1 MTTMNDT
8 ANSEPAVMKMTG
20 AAALVQSLVREGVD
34 VVFAYPGGASMPIHQ
49 ALSNEKSIRTILPRH
64 EQGGAFAAEGYG
76 RATGQVGVCIS
87 TSGPG
92 ATNMITPIADAY
104 LDSIPMVAITAQVG
118 SAMIGSSAFQET
130 DVFGMTA
137 PIVKHSYLVTDANDI
152 PRIIREAFYIARTG
166 RPGPVVIDIP
176 KNFQEQLIE
185 ADLEAALDL
194 PGYAPVL
201 PLDTEALDAV
211 LPLLLSAKRPAIY
224 AGGGIVISE
233 ASADLLEFAERA
245 QYPVAT
251 TLMGIGAMPED
262 HPLSVRWLGMHGAV
276 YANNTVNEADVVLA
290 IGARFDDR
298 VTGAVGSFCQHATI
312 IHIDYDAA
320 ELNKNKRVAHAIRS
334 DAGEALRYLNKRL
347 AELGHE
353 RRAYDTA
360 LRPEW
365 YSIIESWKRDFPFFY
380 ENRPGQIA
388 PQRVIEELHAL
399 LEGQDA
405 LITTGV
411 GQHQMFAGQFYRFQK
426 PRLFSTSGGLGS
438 MGYGLAAAMGA
449 HLARPELPIINID
462 GDGSFMMNIQEL
474 ATIKIERM
482 PIKNVIL
489 NNQHLGMVVQWED
502 LKYDSNR
509 ANTFLADP
517 SKEYDP
523 THSNTELLYPNFEL
537 LCAGFGI
544 KCERVTDPEEVVPA
558 LKRML
563 ASEES
568 YVLDVMVPY
577 DIHVLPMIPGGMG
590 YRDVVLERIAG
601 DGKGRRAS
609 DLGKEIPSAL

>member
-1 MTTMNDT
+1 
-8 ANSEPAVMKMTG
+8 MTG
-20 AAALVQSLVREGVD
+20 AAALVQSLVQEGVD

-49 ALSNEKSIRTILPRH
+49 ALSAEPSIRTILPRH
-64 EQGGAFAAEGYG
+64 EQGGAFAAEAYG
-76 RATGQVGVCIS
+76 RATGRVGVCIS

-92 ATNMITPIADAY
+92 ATNMITAIADAF
-104 LDSIPMVAITAQVG
+104 LDSVPMVAITAQVG

-130 DVFGMTA
+130 DIFGMTA

-152 PRIIREAFYIARTG
+152 PRIIKEAFYLAHTG

-185 ADLEAALDL
+185 ANLNPEMDL
-194 PGYAPVL
+194 PGYNHKIE
-201 PLDTEALDAV
+201 LDTAALDAV
-211 LPLLLSAKRPAIY
+211 IPLLLSAKRPAIY
-224 AGGGIVISE
+224 AGGGVVIAE

-290 IGARFDDR
+290 VGARFDDR
-298 VTGAVGSFCQHATI
+298 VTGAVASFCPHATI
-312 IHIDYDAA
+312 VHLDYDAA
-320 ELNKNKRVAHAIRS
+320 ELNKNKRVAHAIRC
-334 DAGEALRYLNKRL
+334 DAGEALRYLNARF

-353 RRAYDTA
+353 RRCYDSE
-360 LRPEW
+360 LRSEW
-365 YSIIESWKRDFPFFY
+365 FAIIEKWKKDFPFCY
-380 ENRPGQIA
+380 ESRPGQIA
-388 PQRVIEELHAL
+388 PQEIIAKLHELL
-399 LEGQDA
+399 GDEDA

-411 GQHQMFAGQFYRFQK
+411 GQHQMFAAQFYRFQK
-426 PRLFSTSGGLGS
+426 PRMLSTSGGLGS
-438 MGYGLAAAMGA
+438 MGYGLPAAMGA

-474 ATIKIERM
+474 ATVKVERM
-482 PIKNVIL
+482 PIKNIII

-517 SKEYDP
+517 NQEYDP
-523 THSNTELLYPNFEL
+523 THQNLDLLYPNFQTI
-537 LCAGFGI
+537 CAGFGI
-544 KCERVTDPEEVVPA
+544 NCERVIDPAELVPA

-563 ASEES
+563 DSKEA
-568 YVLDVMVPY
+568 YVLDIMVPY
-577 DIHVLPMIPGGMG
+577 DVHVLPMIPGGMG

-609 DLGKEIPSAL
+609 ELGKEIPSAL